1 VGDEYWLELPDDE
14 LPDDELPDDELPV
27 DELPVD
33 ELLLDE
39 LPLDEPDELE
49 AGEVVEEVADD
60 AVELRVAAVAEV
72 DRSWATTPAT
82 AVAPMIEAP
91 ASAPVT
97 NRALARGR
105 FCSDDISFTPS

>member
-1 VGDEYWLELPDDE
+1 VGDEFWL
-14 LPDDELPDDELPV
+14 ELPDDELPV

-33 ELLLDE
+33 ELPLDELDE
-39 LPLDEPDELE
+39 LPLDEVDELE
-49 AGEVVEEVADD
+49 VGEVVEEVADV

-72 DRSWATTPAT
+72 DPSWATTPAT
-82 AVAPMIEAP
+82 AEAPMIEAP

-97 NRALARGR
+97 KRALARGR